1 MCIRVIM
8 VIGGPPDELVDGG
21 SAAASHIE
29 ALVARLASS
38 SEASSSGAPCMHS
51 SCRLAVTV
59 SCVSTCYDGSVHCR
73 ERPVADVDSVA
84 QQILRHTV
92 FSVALTHHPMRCISP
107 PPPAGDNKST
117 AESVGRQIGLLQ
129 GGGQL
134 GSPGAG
140 ASVPGSSSPSLSGG
154 RGVRAAPRLLCATV
168 CASRRRRA
176 GQQQPLP
183 LRVWEWL
190 LSDRAAPT
198 MAQRFPDSSLQCPRI
213 LQALRLWPSSTAH
226 PL

>member
-29 ALVARLASS
+29 ALIARLASS

-107 PPPAGDNKST
+107 PPSCRRQQVDSGERGPTDRPAAGRRPAG
-117 AESVGRQIGLLQ
+117 Q
-129 GGGQL
+129 
-134 GSPGAG
+134 PG
-140 ASVPGSSSPSLSGG
+140 
-154 RGVRAAPRLLCATV
+154 
-168 CASRRRRA
+168 RRRQRTR
-176 GQQQPLP
+176 QQQPLAVRWAGCQGRP
-183 LRVWEWL
+183 TLAL
-190 LSDRAAPT
+190 CNGLCQPAAACGAAAAP
-198 MAQRFPDSSLQCPRI
+198 
-213 LQALRLWPSSTAH
+213 PSQGVGVVAE
-226 PL
+226 